1 MHKAYLLLGSNI
13 GDSKKNIAIAKKEI
27 EKQIGKILRS
37 SSVYATAAWG
47 NKDQPDFLN
56 QIIVITTAYEPPYV
70 LQLILSIEKKMGRI
84 RTQKNAPRT
93 IDIDILFFDKLII
106 NEANLV
112 IPHPLI
118 GERNFVLVP
127 MNQLSPQFIHPNY
140 HKTIHE
146 MLLKCTDRLSVKKI

>member
-13 GDSKKNIAIAKKEI
+13 GDSKKNIAIANKEI
-27 EKQIGKILRS
+27 EKQIGKTLRS

-56 QIIVITTAYEPPYV
+56 QIIIINTIHEPLYL
-70 LQLILSIEKKMGRI
+70 LQLILAIEKKMGRI

-106 NEANLV
+106 NQPNLI

-118 GERNFVLVP
+118 SERNFVLVP
-127 MNQLSPQFIHPNY
+127 MNELSPQFIHPHYN
-140 HKTIHE
+140 KTIHE
-146 MLLKCTDRLSVKKI
+146 MLLKCKDRLTVKKN

>member
-47 NKDQPDFLN
+47 NNDQPDFLN
-56 QIIVITTAYEPPYV
+56 QIIVITTVYEPPYL
-70 LQLILSIEKKMGRI
+70 LQLILAIEKKMGRI

-106 NEANLV
+106 NEVNLV

-146 MLLKCTDRLSVKKI
+146 MLLKCKDRLSVKKI